1 MPSRLSQLSAL
12 YVEDDDFT
20 RSMYAQMLD
29 GLFADLRLA
38 PGGEEALAAFLER
51 PCDLLVTDLQ
61 MPGMDGIQLCR
72 ELRLYAPEMPI
83 IIISC
88 HDEAPLL
95 LQTAN
100 LGIDAYLLKPVD
112 PHLLKQALLRAAERL
127 LSKRQLEQAARIWSY
142 TFDAIPDLIA
152 ILDNQYRVVALNRSA
167 QEALQISQDDAIG
180 QDYCLLLYNE
190 GSLPEGCVRRRQG
203 DGCCMQVRSEPIAIL
218 GGYYDVT
225 VSHILDE
232 QGQRSGIVHVARDV
246 TEKALADLELLRSE
260 ARYRMLLNS
269 GYDAIWV
276 HGIEETMG
284 FGPFCEVNEAACRM
298 FGYTREELLA
308 LAPSDLQVSC
318 TDGSDGLLINEL
330 LENGQVL
337 LEIDLRKKD
346 GTIFPAEISSQL
358 FFLNACHQVLSI
370 VRDCTERKRQEA
382 KLQYVSTHDQLTGV
396 YNRAWYAIELERLSR
411 GRNWPISCIMVDLN
425 ELKLANDQLGHAAG
439 DALLCRA
446 VELLRQSCRADEM
459 ICRLGGDEFVI
470 LLPGT
475 DEVAAAAI
483 MARISSAVAQQNHVL
498 PRLSLALGMATAA
511 DAVQLSESLVI
522 ADQRMYLDKA
532 AYKGGQSRLCKTAR
546 PLVEME

>member
-1 MPSRLSQLSAL
+1 MLAHLSQLSAL

-29 GLFADLRLA
+29 GLFAELRLA
-38 PGGEEALAAFLER
+38 SGGEEALASFLEQ
-51 PCDLLVTDLQ
+51 PCDLLLTDLQ
-61 MPGMDGIQLCR
+61 MPGMDGVQLCR
-72 ELRLYAPEMPI
+72 ELRRYAPEMPI

-88 HDEAPLL
+88 HDEAQLL

-112 PHLLKQALLRAAERL
+112 PQLLQQALLRAAERL
-127 LSKRQLEQAARIWSY
+127 LAKRQLEQAARTWSY

-152 ILDNQYRVVALNRSA
+152 ILDSRYRVVALNRAA
-167 QEALQISQDDAIG
+167 QESLQRSQDDAVG
-180 QDYCLLLYNE
+180 QDYCGLLYNE
-190 GSLPEGCVRRRQG
+190 GGLPEQCAQHRQA
-203 DGCCMQVRSEPIAIL
+203 DECCMRISSEPVAIL

-232 QGQRSGIVHVARDV
+232 QGHRAGIVHVARDV
-246 TEKALADLELLRSE
+246 TAKALADLELVRSE

-269 GYDAIWV
+269 SYDAIWV
-276 HGIEETMG
+276 HGIEESMG
-284 FGPFCEVNEAACRM
+284 FGLFSEVNQAACRM
-298 FGYTREELLA
+298 LGYTRDELLTLGPA
-308 LAPSDLQVSC
+308 NLQRSRLDD
-318 TDGSDGLLINEL
+318 TGSPLIEEL

-337 LEIDLRKKD
+337 LELDLRKKD

-358 FFLNACHQVLSI
+358 FFLNGCHQVLSI

-396 YNRAWYAIELERLSR
+396 YNRAWYAAELERLSK
-411 GRNWPISCIMVDLN
+411 GRQWPVSFVMVDLN

-446 VELLRQSCRADEM
+446 VEILRQSCRADEM

-470 LLPGT
+470 LLPAT
-475 DEVAAAAI
+475 DEVATGAI
-483 MARISSAVAQQNHVL
+483 MARIRGLLAQQRQEL
-498 PRLSLALGMATAA
+498 PRLSLALGMATAS
-511 DAVQLSESLVI
+511 DAAQINEALIL
-522 ADQRMYLDKA
+522 ADQRMYRDKA
-532 AYKGGQSRLCKTAR
+532 AYKGCQRHACKNR
-546 PLVEME
+546 